1 MSTEQ
6 RWVLGLASVAA
17 AILAAV
23 FAGRG
28 SLASEPASTH
38 GFTAAIGAAS
48 ALALLGG
55 LRRSQ
60 WSPTLGVTALPLDVL
75 PRGDSIELLRR
86 YRPDLAAND
95 PAWTPSFMSRATCR
109 WLCTSRAVTCARI
122 APR

>member
-1 MSTEQ
+1 MGSRTG
-6 RWVLGLASVAA
+6 LGGRRDP
-17 AILAAV
+17 
-23 FAGRG
+23 GRG
-28 SLASEPASTH
+28 LRRPGQPGLGAGVHAR
-38 GFTAAIGAAS
+38 FTAAIGAAS